1 MPELKLTNEEKDVL
15 REELFKHLQEINWEM
30 TFTHASDSINF
41 LRERKELIE
50 EFIKRLENL

>member
-30 TFTHASDSINF
+30 TFTHASDSIKF
-41 LRERKELIE
+41 LRERKGFIE